1 MYVIINYAFFSVN
14 KDWYRFT
21 PQYINN
27 WRVRLNNWVF
37 NNDRH
42 PVHVVSYE
50 DLKRDTVSE
59 VEKILDFLKFS
70 YTHDDLVER
79 LKQAYSDFQRPHTH
93 TTDFQHF
100 SPEQKQ
106 YLEATLLDVMA
117 VAEKTGKSDLF
128 HFKEYLESLPN
139 IK

>member
-1 MYVIINYAFFSVN
+1 MIIIAVD
-14 KDWYRFT
+14 KDWNDFIQKYLK
-21 PQYINN
+21 QWKI
-27 WRVRLNNWVF
+27 RLDNWVF
-37 NNDRH
+37 NNHDH

-50 DLKRDTVSE
+50 DLQRDAVGE

-79 LKQAYSDFQRPHTH
+79 LKQDYSAFQRPHSH
-93 TTDFQHF
+93 DTDFQHF

-106 YLEATLLDVMA
+106 YLEAALLNVVA
-117 VAEKTGKSDLF
+117 VAERTGKSDLF
-128 HFKEYLESLPN
+128 HFKEYIKLLPD